1 MNILARLRLPL
12 AIGLA
17 VLWVFPFLLVIINP
31 FKDRQEIIENP
42 LAPPTRLDTSNFSE
56 AAERMDFLTSLLNSL
71 TVTVASGVLLVVFPA
86 MLAYYL
92 ARFDYR
98 SNRVLMGLLIASM
111 IIPFQAL
118 MIPFVSIYGQLDML
132 NSRTY
137 LIFFYLGFGTA
148 LSTFLYHG
156 FIRSV
161 PVAVEEAAILD
172 GATRFQVFW
181 RVVFPMLK
189 PITATVLVL
198 NGLWIWNDFLL
209 PSLVLFQKDRTLPLQ
224 TYSFYGTY
232 TSELGL
238 AMAGLVLA
246 TAPIVAFYLA
256 MQRQIVSGVSGGAVK

>member
-1 MNILARLRLPL
+1 MTRLGRFNLLL
-12 AIGLA
+12 AIGLGA
-17 VLWVFPFLLVIINP
+17 LWVFPFLLVVINP
-31 FKDRQEIIENP
+31 FKERQEIVENP
-42 LAPPTRLDTSNFSE
+42 LALPSRLDTSNFSE
-56 AAERMDFLTSLLNSL
+56 AWDRMDFLTSLLNSL
-71 TVTVASGVLLVVFPA
+71 IITVASGVLLVVFPA

-98 SNRVLMGLLIASM
+98 ANRMLMVLLIASM

-118 MIPFVSIYGQLDML
+118 MIPFVSIYGSLDML

-156 FIRSV
+156 FVRSI
-161 PVAVEEAAILD
+161 PIAVEEAAILD
-172 GATRFQVFW
+172 GATRVQVFW

-209 PSLVLFQKDRTLPLQ
+209 PSLVLFQGDRTLPLQ
-224 TYSFYGTY
+224 TFSFHGQF
-232 TSELGL
+232 TSEFGL

-246 TAPIVAFYLA
+246 TAPIVVFYLI
-256 MQRQIVSGVSGGAVK
+256 MQRQVVDGVSSGAVK